1 MILKNL
7 RLPIFA
13 QHRDYLEQME
23 AEMTIGWANVS
34 SLLTEKQLILKKL
47 VEVIHAEN
55 LDAEYER
62 IQS

>member
-1 MILKNL
+1 MISKNL

-13 QHRDYLEQME
+13 QHRDFLEQME

-34 SLLTEKQLILKKL
+34 SLLTEKQLILKEL
-47 VEVIHAEN
+47 VELVHAEN

-62 IQS
+62 SQS

>member
-1 MILKNL
+1 MISKNL

-13 QHRDYLEQME
+13 QHRDFLEQME

-34 SLLTEKQLILKKL
+34 PLLTEKQLVLKKL
-47 VEVIHAEN
+47 VEVIHTEN

-62 IQS
+62 TQS